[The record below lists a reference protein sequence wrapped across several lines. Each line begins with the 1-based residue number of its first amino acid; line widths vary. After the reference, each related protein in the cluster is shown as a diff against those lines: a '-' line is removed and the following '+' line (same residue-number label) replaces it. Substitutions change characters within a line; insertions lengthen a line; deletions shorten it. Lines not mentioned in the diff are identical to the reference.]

1 MSGAYTDA
9 PMICGSWTAS
19 RLLRAKTLSAPCQQA
34 GYGKR
39 QQAARSPGCFAR
51 LAQTT
56 FDGRG
61 FAKHIPPAMAFA
73 DVFPE
78 LLKRPTPLMRRF
90 LQLVSEETGGP
101 LEALA
106 RQSQQV
112 TRRHFG
118 KTMRM
123 FAPLYVS
130 NECVNNCSY
139 CGFSRDA
146 GIFRT
151 TLTVEQVVTEARH
164 LHGLGFRN
172 VLLVA
177 GEHPKFVSDGYLQ
190 NCLDALKPFI
200 PTLALEVGPME
211 DDQYTE
217 IVGHG
222 AEGLVVYQET
232 YHRETYTQLHTAG
245 PKKNFD
251 WRLDCPERAYAGGFR
266 RIGIGAL
273 FGLANW
279 KFEALALCAH
289 LEYLYRNCWKAQFT
303 VAFPRMRPYAGNYEY
318 QPDPELY
325 LPDKA
330 FVRLIAIFRLLFPQ
344 VGIVVSTRE
353 PAPLR
358 DAIATLGVT
367 HMSAG
372 AKTEPGGYTGAGS
385 DDLHLTVKGRRVE
398 LQEKSGCEKAT
409 EQFQIHD
416 TRSPAEVAAM
426 LRGLNLDSVWKDWD
440 ESLLAMA

>member
-1 MSGAYTDA
+1 M
-9 PMICGSWTAS
+9 P
-19 RLLRAKTLSAPCQQA
+19 
-34 GYGKR
+34 
-39 QQAARSPGCFAR
+39 
-51 LAQTT
+51 
-56 FDGRG
+56 
-61 FAKHIPPAMAFA
+61 FA
-73 DVFPE
+73 DVFPD

-90 LQLVSEETGGP
+90 GRLLDEETGGP
-101 LEALA
+101 LENLA
-106 RQSQQV
+106 RQSQQT

-118 KTMRM
+118 RTMRL

-146 GIFRT
+146 GILRT
-151 TLTVEQVVTEARH
+151 TLTVDQVVREARH
-164 LHGLGFRN
+164 LHRLGFRSI
-172 VLLVA
+172 LLVA

-190 NCLDALKPFI
+190 DCLDALKPFI
-200 PTLALEVGPME
+200 PTLAIEVGPME
-211 DDQYTE
+211 DEQYSE
-217 IVGHG
+217 IVTHG

-232 YHRETYTQLHTAG
+232 YDPDVYQTLHTAG
-245 PKKNFD
+245 PKKNFN

-273 FGLANW
+273 FGLADW
-279 KFEALALCAH
+279 KSEALALCAH
-289 LEYLYRNCWKAQFT
+289 LEYLYKHCWKAQLT

-318 QPDPELY
+318 EPDPALF

-330 FVRLIAIFRLLFPQ
+330 FVRLITVFRILFPQ

-353 PAPLR
+353 PAALR
-358 DAIATLGVT
+358 DAIAPLGVT

-398 LQEKSGCEKAT
+398 LEQKSGCETAT
-409 EQFQIHD
+409 EQFRIND
-416 TRSPAEVAAM
+416 TRSAAEVAAM
-426 LRGLNLDSVWKDWD
+426 LRAKNLDPVWKDWD
-440 ESLLAMA
+440 EALLAPA

>member
-1 MSGAYTDA
+1 MG
-9 PMICGSWTAS
+9 
-19 RLLRAKTLSAPCQQA
+19 
-34 GYGKR
+34 
-39 QQAARSPGCFAR
+39 
-51 LAQTT
+51 
-56 FDGRG
+56 
-61 FAKHIPPAMAFA
+61 FA

-78 LLKRPTPLMRRF
+78 LMKCPTPLMRRF
-90 LQLVSEETGGP
+90 LQMISAETNHS

-106 RQSQQV
+106 KQSQET

-118 KTMRM
+118 RTMRL

-151 TLTVEQVVTEARH
+151 TLTVEQVLREARH

-177 GEHPKFVSDGYLQ
+177 GEHPKFVSEGYLQ
-190 NCLDALKPFI
+190 ECLDELKPLI

-211 DDQYTE
+211 DEQYAE

-232 YHRETYTQLHTAG
+232 YHRDTYQKLHTAG

-251 WRLDCPERAYAGGFR
+251 WRLNCPERAYAGGFR

-279 KFEALALCAH
+279 RHEALALCAH
-289 LEYLYRNCWKAQFT
+289 LEYLYRHGWKAQFT
-303 VAFPRMRPYAGNYEY
+303 VAFPRMRPYAGNYQY
-318 QPDPELY
+318 SPDPELY
-325 LPDKA
+325 LPDRE
-330 FVRLIAIFRLLFPQ
+330 FVRLITVFRILFPQ

-372 AKTEPGGYTGAGS
+372 ARTEPGGYTGAGS

-398 LQEKSGCEKAT
+398 IEKKSGDEKAT

-416 TRSPAEVAAM
+416 TRSPTEIAEM
-426 LRGLNLDSVWKDWD
+426 LRGQMLDPVWKDWD

>member
-1 MSGAYTDA
+1 MKLHV
-9 PMICGSWTAS
+9 S
-19 RLLRAKTLSAPCQQA
+19 RE
-34 GYGKR
+34 
-39 QQAARSPGCFAR
+39 
-51 LAQTT
+51 
-56 FDGRG
+56 
-61 FAKHIPPAMAFA
+61 MAFA

-78 LLKRPTPLMRRF
+78 LMKCPTPLMRRF
-90 LQLVSEETGGP
+90 QQLIFEESGGS
-101 LEALA
+101 LELLA
-106 RQSQQV
+106 RRSQET

-118 KTMRM
+118 RTMRL

-151 TLTVEQVVTEARH
+151 TLTVEQVVREAKH

-177 GEHPKFVSDGYLQ
+177 GEHPKFVSEGYLQ
-190 NCLDALKPFI
+190 ECLDALKVFI

-211 DDQYTE
+211 DDQYAE

-232 YHRETYTQLHTAG
+232 YHRETYQKLHTAG

-251 WRLDCPERAYAGGFR
+251 WRLNCPERAYAGGFR

-279 KFEALALCAH
+279 KYEALALCAH
-289 LEYLYRNCWKAQFT
+289 LEYLYKHGWKAQYT
-303 VAFPRMRPYAGNYEY
+303 IAFPRMRPYAGNYEY
-318 QPDPELY
+318 APDPELY
-325 LPDKA
+325 LPDEA
-330 FVRLIAIFRLLFPQ
+330 FVRLIAVFRILFPQ

-353 PAPLR
+353 PASLR
-358 DAIATLGVT
+358 DAIVTLGVT

-372 AKTEPGGYTGAGS
+372 ARTEPGGYTGAGS

-398 LQEKSGCEKAT
+398 LEEKSGCEKAT

-416 TRSPAEVAAM
+416 TRTPAEVAAM
-426 LRGLNLDSVWKDWD
+426 LRAKNLDPVWKDWD
-440 ESLLAMA
+440 ESLLAIP